1 MTTRRPNR
9 TRVAATAAV
18 GPLPLIPMPVN
29 APDSVRAVSLGLA
42 LLKSARVETR
52 DDLVAT
58 LGADDQAAARLDG
71 IDLTGADLELL

>member
-1 MTTRRPNR
+1 
-9 TRVAATAAV
+9 
-18 GPLPLIPMPVN
+18 MPVE
-29 APDSVRAVSLGLA
+29 APDPVRAVSLGLA